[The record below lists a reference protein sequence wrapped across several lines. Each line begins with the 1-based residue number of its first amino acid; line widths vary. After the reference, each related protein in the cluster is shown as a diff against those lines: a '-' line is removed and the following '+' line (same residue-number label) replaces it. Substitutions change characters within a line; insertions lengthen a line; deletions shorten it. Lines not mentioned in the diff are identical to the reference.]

1 MEAVVG
7 PILNRE
13 GGYAFDYWTSAAGLI
28 RGYAYRRIEDAYYA
42 RRVES
47 RSDCGAN
54 GLHSVICDTVEEFCC
69 EIADRE
75 VPFFACPHRQ
85 FPAM

>member
-13 GGYAFDYWTSAAGLI
+13 GGYAFDYWTSAAGLV

-42 RRVES
+42 TGREQIRLWRERSSLSNLRHRR
-47 RSDCGAN
+47 RI
-54 GLHSVICDTVEEFCC
+54 LLR
-69 EIADRE
+69 DR
-75 VPFFACPHRQ
+75 
-85 FPAM
+85 